1 MNTQSTYC
9 GAGSGW
15 SLFTDHL
22 CHVSNCCL
30 ITFLLFIF
38 LILGCHLFEQLRQKN
53 QINVDKKNNST

>member
-15 SLFTDHL
+15 SLFTHFPSFYLSYTWVPPLWAAAWTLQDL
-22 CHVSNCCL
+22 SPY
-30 ITFLLFIF
+30 
-38 LILGCHLFEQLRQKN
+38 GQKN